1 MLVVDLGKWMN
12 KILIDWGIDAKVA
25 DRFDETIIAI
35 LMIAIAVGVD
45 YLCQAILV
53 GGMRQYTR
61 RKPHLWNTLLMKR
74 KVFHNL
80 IHTIPAIL
88 VYALLPMAFMRG
100 KELLV
105 ISQKACA
112 IYITFSL
119 LLAINGILLMI
130 MDIYDGKE
138 TMKNRPM
145 KGFIQVL
152 QVLLFFI
159 GGIVIISILVNKS
172 PASLFAGLGASA
184 AILML
189 VFKDSILGFVAGIQ
203 LSANDMVRPGD
214 WITLPS
220 GDANGTVQEITLNT
234 VKIQNFDN
242 TISTVPPYTL
252 VSSPFQNW
260 RGMKD
265 SGGRRVMKNITL
277 DLNGQTLTCEAGKD
291 TITNEGTLVIVSS
304 VEGGNVMGGTA
315 NTASGRTA
323 LLNKQGAVC
332 TLKSGALKRG
342 DVQQSGYYTVDNDGT
357 LYMTGGEISNDS
369 NSSSLVRNRGSMNVT
384 GGLVRQDSFIALKND
399 EDTSN
404 GIVGKLTIGGSA
416 VIQSAGEQAV
426 QNWGEATI
434 EAGSITGE
442 VFSWSY
448 KGVNSTLDI
457 KGGNIDGDVAGI
469 DFEANKESTASVSI
483 SGGTVTGRVVVGNY
497 SDGKVVS
504 VEPDET
510 SAKMEISGGAY
521 QNDVSKFVAE
531 GSSELVKASGGSRCT
546 AKWKKRI
553 FRGPE

>member
-1 MLVVDLGKWMN
+1 MSLGSWMN
-12 KILIDWGIDAKVA
+12 EILIDWGVDPKLANM
-25 DRFDETIIAI
+25 FDETIIAV
-35 LMIAIAVGVD
+35 LMIGVSIGLD
-45 YLCQAILV
+45 YLCQAIFV
-53 GGMRQYTR
+53 GGMKHYTKR
-61 RKPHLWNTLLMKR
+61 APHQWNTLLMKR

-112 IYITFSL
+112 IYIIFSL

-220 GDANGTVQEITLNT
+220 GAANVQEITLNT

-277 DLNGQTLTCEAGKD
+277 DLTTLQFCTPEMLDRYRKEIPLMADYQPEEGVVPTNSQVYRVYIERYLCSLPVVNQDLDLIISQKEATMYGVP
-291 TITNEGTLVIVSS
+291 IQVYFFS
-304 VEGGNVMGGTA
+304 
-315 NTASGRTA
+315 R
-323 LLNKQGAVC
+323 NKVW
-332 TLKSGALKRG
+332 KEYER
-342 DVQQSGYYTVDNDGT
+342 
-357 LYMTGGEISNDS
+357 
-369 NSSSLVRNRGSMNVT
+369 
-384 GGLVRQDSFIALKND
+384 
-399 EDTSN
+399 
-404 GIVGKLTIGGSA
+404 
-416 VIQSAGEQAV
+416 IQS
-426 QNWGEATI
+426 
-434 EAGSITGE
+434 
-442 VFSWSY
+442 
-448 KGVNSTLDI
+448 DI
-457 KGGNIDGDVAGI
+457 FDHLLAMVPKFDLKVYQ
-469 DFEANKESTASVSI
+469 
-483 SGGTVTGRVVVGNY
+483 Y
-497 SDGKVVS
+497 SD
-504 VEPDET
+504 
-510 SAKMEISGGAY
+510 
-521 QNDVSKFVAE
+521 
-531 GSSELVKASGGSRCT
+531 
-546 AKWKKRI
+546 
-553 FRGPE
+553 